1 MNKLRLEAFSDGVFA
16 IIITILVLEIKV
28 PELGPDVS
36 NIELWHTLSE
46 YGHILIGYFLSVAVI
61 AMFWLSHH
69 FLFHTGAKNIDR
81 WVVQLN
87 TFFLAILALI
97 PFSAW
102 LLGTYPKLELAG
114 VIYGINL
121 LLAALA
127 NIALQLYIQKSKNI
141 ENGEITSRLRKQGN
155 IRRGVMIIF
164 FVFGIIASL
173 SGMYYI
179 SIIFY
184 IVPIVFSNI
193 PGSLDLM
200 ERIFG
205 FELT

>member
-97 PFSAW
+97 PFSA
-102 LLGTYPKLELAG
+102 
-114 VIYGINL
+114 
-121 LLAALA
+121 
-127 NIALQLYIQKSKNI
+127 
-141 ENGEITSRLRKQGN
+141 
-155 IRRGVMIIF
+155 
-164 FVFGIIASL
+164 
-173 SGMYYI
+173 
-179 SIIFY
+179 
-184 IVPIVFSNI
+184 
-193 PGSLDLM
+193 
-200 ERIFG
+200 
-205 FELT
+205 